1 MWVYV
6 VLLFWGRAVSWPLAD
21 SVVVDWALSLVGG
34 VGGMSVIGLASG
46 WLVGGLLE
54 GEWAVYYNIK
64 KNTWISW
71 IHPMR
76 VLAAY
81 GSSDRRISNNIN
93 GKTENK
99 TK

>member
-1 MWVYV
+1 M
-6 VLLFWGRAVSWPLAD
+6 
-21 SVVVDWALSLVGG
+21 
-34 VGGMSVIGLASG
+34 II
-46 WLVGGLLE
+46 
-54 GEWAVYYNIK
+54 IK

-93 GKTENK
+93 GKTEKKQYNN
-99 TK
+99 TKFIVLDSGVASSLPLLVCASGGVLQQRAGGRLVHGYCSSVMSWISCKIG